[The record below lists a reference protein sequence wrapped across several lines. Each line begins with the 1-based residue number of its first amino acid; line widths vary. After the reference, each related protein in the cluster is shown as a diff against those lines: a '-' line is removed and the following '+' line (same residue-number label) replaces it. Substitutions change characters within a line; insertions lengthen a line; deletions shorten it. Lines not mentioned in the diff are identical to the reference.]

1 MYSRKLSSLL
11 VALCVFL
18 ACAVPVSAAP
28 NSTWVE
34 LLEYSTVNNSG
45 NNLVT
50 STTTTVS
57 FFIGTP
63 QKMRVNK
70 VDMLL
75 SHPSGYGPTSI
86 EVYYSGTYYPLTLA
100 KIDEYT
106 TRAYG
111 ANIPNNIYT
120 ELTFRFRRNTS
131 SQLSYQIL
139 SCRVTAIE
147 ATEMNATAY
156 AEIDGGTYN
165 IPFAETFVSENTTD
179 VWGHFQFPVVVTDW
193 QKFDTIT
200 ISGSLT
206 AIALS
211 SIRATVGGLG
221 LPYEMSYAVSPSGG
235 STSTSYQW
243 HDLKYYS
250 YDDTYKGSTEETIYT
265 YNDFHGKVLFS
276 LTIDL
281 SGLDRTSTN
290 NLYCYFTGLAN
301 PFFGYDIQLLK
312 VTGTV
317 KIADTAN
324 TTWWARFTSFMNA
337 LFGSDTSKS
346 DQFQDEAADQ
356 GNELDD
362 LNEQLNAVT
371 KPPIE
376 DITVDVGDF
385 ISPADI
391 QKVSAGLNDITN
403 DSLVV
408 TMISVSLIVALVAY
422 ILYGKR

>member
-1 MYSRKLSSLL
+1 MFRRKLFAVLA
-11 VALCVFL
+11 ALSVFL

-28 NSTWVE
+28 NSSWVE

-50 STTTTVS
+50 SSTTAVS

-86 EVYYSGTYYPLTLA
+86 EVYYGGTYYPLTLA

-120 ELTFRFRRNTS
+120 ELTFRFRRYTS

-139 SCRVTAIE
+139 SCRVTSTE
-147 ATEMNATAY
+147 ASEMNATAY

-165 IPFAETFVSENTTD
+165 IPFSESFVSESTTD

-200 ISGSLT
+200 ISGSLM

-211 SIRATVGGLG
+211 SVRATVGGLG

-250 YDDTYKGSTEETIYT
+250 HDDTYKGTTEETIYT

-290 NLYCYFTGLAN
+290 KLYCYFTGLAN
-301 PFFGYDIQLLK
+301 PSFGYDIQVLK

-317 KIADTAN
+317 KIADTTN
-324 TTWWARFTSFMNA
+324 TTWWSRFTSFMNG
-337 LFGSDTSKS
+337 LFGSSTVES
-346 DQFQDEAADQ
+346 DQFQEEAADQ
-356 GNELDD
+356 GTELDN
-362 LNEQLNAVT
+362 LNEQLDAVT
-371 KPPIE
+371 KPPVE
-376 DITVDVGDF
+376 DIHTDVNAYLDPVAAAQTAAAF
-385 ISPADI
+385 
-391 QKVSAGLNDITN
+391 QGLANNTLVCTMMLITLT
-403 DSLVV
+403 S
-408 TMISVSLIVALVAY
+408 ALVGY
-422 ILYGKR
+422 ILFGKR

>member
-1 MYSRKLSSLL
+1 MCRRKFFALLAALS
-11 VALCVFL
+11 VFM
-18 ACAVPVSAAP
+18 ACAVPVSASS
-28 NSTWVE
+28 NSAWVE
-34 LLEYSTVNNSG
+34 LLEYSTVNNAG

-50 STTTTVS
+50 SASSTVS
-57 FFIGTP
+57 FYINTP

-75 SHPSGYGPTSI
+75 SHPSGYAPTSI

-120 ELTFRFRRNTS
+120 ELTFRFRRNTT

-139 SCRVTAIE
+139 SCRVTSIE

-156 AEIDGGTYN
+156 AEIDGTTYN
-165 IPFAETFVSENTTD
+165 VPFAESFTNEYTTD
-179 VWGHFQFPVVVTDW
+179 VWGHFQFPVVVKDW

-200 ISGSLT
+200 ISGSLS

-235 STSTSYQW
+235 STSNSYQW
-243 HDLKYYS
+243 HDIKYYS
-250 YDDTYKGSTEETIYT
+250 YDDTYKGSTEETTYT
-265 YNDFHGKVLFS
+265 YNDYHGKVLFS

-317 KIADTAN
+317 NIADTSN
-324 TTWWARFTSFMNA
+324 TTWWTRFTSFMRE
-337 LFGSDTSKS
+337 LFGSDTSDS
-346 DQFQDEAADQ
+346 DQFQEEAENQ
-356 GNELDD
+356 GSELDN

-385 ISPADI
+385 ISPSDI
-391 QKVSAGLNDITN
+391 QNVSSGLSEFTN

-408 TMISVSLIVALVAY
+408 SIISINLIVALVAY

>member
-1 MYSRKLSSLL
+1 MSRRKFFALLAALS
-11 VALCVFL
+11 VFM
-18 ACAVPVSAAP
+18 ACAVPVSASS
-28 NSTWVE
+28 NSAWVE
-34 LLEYSTVNNSG
+34 LLEYSTVNNAG

-50 STTTTVS
+50 SASSAVS
-57 FFIGTP
+57 FYINTP

-75 SHPSGYGPTSI
+75 SHPSGYAPTSI

-120 ELTFRFRRNTS
+120 EVTFRFRRNTT

-139 SCRVTAIE
+139 SCRVTSIE

-156 AEIDGGTYN
+156 AEIDGSTYN
-165 IPFAETFVSENTTD
+165 VPFAESFTNEHTTD
-179 VWGHFQFPVVVTDW
+179 VWGHFQFPVVVKDW

-200 ISGSLT
+200 ISGSLS

-235 STSTSYQW
+235 STSNSYQW
-243 HDLKYYS
+243 HDIKYYS
-250 YDDTYKGSTEETIYT
+250 YDDTYKGSTEETTYT
-265 YNDFHGKVLFS
+265 YNDYHGKVLFS

-301 PFFGYDIQLLK
+301 PYFGYDIQLLK

-317 KIADTAN
+317 NIADTSN
-324 TTWWARFTSFMNA
+324 TTWWTRFTTFMRE
-337 LFGSDTSKS
+337 LFGSDTSES
-346 DQFQDEAADQ
+346 DQFQDEAENQ
-356 GNELDD
+356 GNELDN
-362 LNEQLNAVT
+362 LNEQLDAVT
-371 KPPIE
+371 KPPVE
-376 DITVDVGDF
+376 DIQT
-385 ISPADI
+385 DI
-391 QKVSAGLNDITN
+391 NAYLDPVAAAQTAAAFKGLANNTLVTTMMLITLT
-403 DSLVV
+403 S
-408 TMISVSLIVALVAY
+408 ALVGY
-422 ILYGKR
+422 ILFGKR